1 MSGFR
6 LLRLKKLHM
15 KDLVKETGLPK
26 KEASTLKRSP
36 LLRKSVSLLTGGFD
50 KPYAFGISMALVAH
64 GLEVEVI
71 GSDEIDS
78 PEMHSTQGLRFL
90 NLHGQWGSG
99 VSKPRKLWQVAVF
112 YTRLIKYVALSRTKI
127 FHILWNNKIPLF
139 DRTLLLLI
147 YRAFGKRMVFTA
159 HNVNAGER
167 DGTDSLLNRL
177 SLKLQYLLVDHVF
190 VHTKKMRQQL
200 IAEYGVRPGAV
211 TVIPFGINNAVP
223 HTALST
229 ADARRLLGIAEGEK
243 VILFFGN
250 IRVYK
255 GLHHLV
261 EAFELLV
268 NDDSGPYRLI
278 IAGSKPNE
286 EGEQYWEEIQRRI
299 ECSGLEAKVMQKIQY
314 IPDAETEIYF
324 KAADVAVLPY
334 TYISQSGVLSLSYSF
349 GLPVIATNVGS
360 FEEEVVEGK
369 TGFICNAGST
379 TDIARAIREYFSS
392 DLHSRLDEKRDE
404 IRSYATDRYSWQA
417 VAETTCEVYARILP
431 KAPVD

>member
-1 MSGFR
+1 MR
-6 LLRLKKLHM
+6 
-15 KDLVKETGLPK
+15 
-26 KEASTLKRSP
+26 
-36 LLRKSVSLLTGGFD
+36 VSLLTGGFD
-50 KPYAFGISMALVAH
+50 KPYAYGISMALVSH

-71 GSDEIDS
+71 GSNELDS

-90 NLHGQWGSG
+90 NLHGQWGGG
-99 VSKPRKLWQVAVF
+99 VSKPRKLWNVAGF
-112 YTRLIKYVALSRTKI
+112 YTRLVRYAALSRTKI

-147 YRAFGKRMVFTA
+147 YRAFGKRLVFTA
-159 HNVNAGER
+159 HNINAGER

-177 SLKLQYLLVDHVF
+177 SLKAQYRLVDHVF

-200 IAEYGVRPGAV
+200 IAEYGVKPEAV

-229 ADARRLLGIAEGEK
+229 ADARRLLGIAEREK

-255 GLHHLV
+255 GLHHLL
-261 EAFELLV
+261 ESFELLV
-268 NDDSGPYRLI
+268 NADSGRYRLI
-278 IAGSKPNE
+278 IAGSKPNV
-286 EGEQYWEEIQRRI
+286 EGEQYWEKIQRRI
-299 ECSGLEAKVMQKIQY
+299 ECSGLEAKIVQKIQY
-314 IPDAETEIYF
+314 IPDDETEIYF

-369 TGFICNAGST
+369 TGFICNAGCAA
-379 TDIARAIREYFSS
+379 DMARIMREYFIS
-392 DLHSRLDEKRDE
+392 DLYNHLDEKRDE
-404 IRSYATDRYSWQA
+404 IRTYAAERYSWDI
-417 VAETTCEVYARILP
+417 VGEISCSVYARLLSSGRG
-431 KAPVD
+431 